1 MSIFPPVPK
10 KEPAAAATG
19 SLVLFD
25 DDHRHWRQLGHL
37 AAHAA
42 QELVLHA

>member
-25 DDHRHWRQLGHL
+25 DDHRYGRQLGHL

-42 QELVLHA
+42 QEEFLHA